1 MWTTA
6 LTREDNRVEY
16 GERRF
21 ISIGLIGD
29 RHFVVVWTQ
38 RDDAL
43 RLISLR
49 KANKREVN
57 IHDIG

>member
-29 RHFVVVWTQ
+29 RHFVAVWTR

-43 RLISLR
+43 RLISLQ

-57 IHDIG
+57 IHDRG